1 MGIAAVFPV
10 VIEDPRISIKYPT
23 GFTFPSSFLSKP
35 SPVRIIVLD
44 LGQKTVDKHSHP
56 RRSISSTCIFFP
68 QKEKKA
74 SKISRRTIFQS
85 PGTEF
90 SRTNA
95 LTRVS
100 LTRWKGQEARETGIS
115 AWIEGRGVSLFH
127 FPIARRCL
135 SRSRFLSTV
144 IERHL
149 ARRISPRSIPSNL
162 NTPLEALVSFFLFSA
177 TLLSLNISRRFFL
190 HS

>member
-1 MGIAAVFPV
+1 MGIVAVFPV
-10 VIEDPRISIKYPT
+10 VVEDPRISIKYPT

-68 QKEKKA
+68 QKAKKA

-95 LTRVS
+95 GVIDPVERSGSTRDRDFRVD
-100 LTRWKGQEARETGIS
+100 RGG
-115 AWIEGRGVSLFH
+115 EGSLF
-127 FPIARRCL
+127 
-135 SRSRFLSTV
+135 S
-144 IERHL
+144 
-149 ARRISPRSIPSNL
+149 
-162 NTPLEALVSFFLFSA
+162 
-177 TLLSLNISRRFFL
+177 ISRLRGAAYRDRDSFPP
-190 HS
+190 

>member
-10 VIEDPRISIKYPT
+10 VVEDPRISIKYPT

-35 SPVRIIVLD
+35 SPVRVIVLD

-115 AWIEGRGVSLFH
+115 AWIEGERGLSFPFPDCAALLIEIEIPFH
-127 FPIARRCL
+127 RDRTPSCAENISSIDSVQFKY
-135 SRSRFLSTV
+135 TV
-144 IERHL
+144 RG
-149 ARRISPRSIPSNL
+149 S
-162 NTPLEALVSFFLFSA
+162 SFFFP
-177 TLLSLNISRRFFL
+177 FL
-190 HS
+190 RHVTFA